1 VKISKKRFEKKG
13 PPSCGHW
20 EGKFWCDCRTRG
32 FRKWLGLKLF
42 GKDGKITDFA
52 IGKEN
57 L

>member
-1 VKISKKRFEKKG
+1 MKISKKRFEKKG